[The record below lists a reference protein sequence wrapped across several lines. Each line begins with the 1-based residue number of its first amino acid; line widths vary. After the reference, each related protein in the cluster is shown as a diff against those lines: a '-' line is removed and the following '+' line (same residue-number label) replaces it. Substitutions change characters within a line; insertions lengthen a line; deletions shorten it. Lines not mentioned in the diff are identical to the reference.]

1 LQEEEGGSRSFWEFC
16 KKEESLGSLSKNSLV
31 NMIALGLVLFSLS
44 NCAVRPS
51 PEQIASADYGTY
63 PENYQEIIKNY
74 YSKVLSDP
82 HGVYTYENPTRA
94 WDSLGGLIFG
104 WAVCGKF
111 NGKDRSGVHVGVRS
125 FYVLIRDNKI
135 QREYRDEMADG
146 YCQFLK

>member
-1 LQEEEGGSRSFWEFC
+1 MG
-16 KKEESLGSLSKNSLV
+16 LSKNSLV
-31 NMIALGLVLFSLS
+31 NMIALGLFLFSLS

-82 HGVYTYENPTRA
+82 YGEYTYENPTRA
-94 WDSLGGLIFG
+94 WDSLGGPIFG
-104 WAVCGKF
+104 WAVCGTF
-111 NGKDRSGVHVGVRS
+111 NAKDRSGVHVGVRS

-135 QREYRDEMADG
+135 QREYTDEMAGG

>member
-1 LQEEEGGSRSFWEFC
+1 
-16 KKEESLGSLSKNSLV
+16 
-31 NMIALGLVLFSLS
+31 MMDLGLLLFSLS

-82 HGVYTYENPTRA
+82 YGVYTYENPTRA

-104 WAVCGKF
+104 WAVCGTLDAK
-111 NGKDRSGVHVGVRS
+111 NRAGIHAGVKS

-135 QREYRDEMADG
+135 QREYTEGMADG

>member
-1 LQEEEGGSRSFWEFC
+1 MR
-16 KKEESLGSLSKNSLV
+16 LSKNSLV
-31 NMIALGLVLFSLS
+31 TMTTLGLVVFCLS
-44 NCAVRPS
+44 SCAVRPS

-74 YSKVLSDP
+74 YNNALSDP
-82 HGVYTYENPTRA
+82 SAVYTYENPIRS

-104 WAVCGKF
+104 WAVCGTLYA
-111 NGKDRSGVHVGVRS
+111 KDRSGIHAGVKS

-135 QREYRDEMADG
+135 QRAYTEEMADA

>member
-1 LQEEEGGSRSFWEFC
+1 M
-16 KKEESLGSLSKNSLV
+16 SLWKYSLV
-31 NMIALGLVLFSLS
+31 KMITLGLVLFPLS

-51 PEQIASADYGTY
+51 PEQIESADYGTY

-74 YSKVLSDP
+74 YTKVLSDP
-82 HGVYTYENPTRA
+82 GGVYTYENPTKA

-104 WAVCGKF
+104 WAVCGTF
-111 NGKDRSGVHVGVRS
+111 NAKDRSGVHVGVKS

-135 QREYRDEMADG
+135 QREYTGEMADG